1 MQGLKRRST
10 VLGNDIGSFGPIRR
24 IRHKASL
31 LSSKGLTLTN
41 SDIPVSINS
50 SGIDVVQQPSS
61 SMQKPILTGEVKH
74 SRTKWS
80 AENDHTMPSSSF
92 PPLPSKSSEMASKI
106 LQQVDK
112 MVSPKEKSSVP
123 RLPHVNDNSPSKLS
137 SSMLRGQALR
147 SMETVDSSKLLDNLH
162 DNELNGTLRSLSA
175 STQKLTS
182 KVSKVE
188 NGLKPVSPNDGLIPA
203 VTGSDSPV
211 PRNQVISIG
220 KSRDSFDPPS
230 KKRAFC
236 MSAHE
241 V

>member
-10 VLGNDIGSFGPIRR
+10 VLENDIGSFGPIRR

-50 SGIDVVQQPSS
+50 GGIDVVQQPSS

-74 SRTKWS
+74 SRTESS
-80 AENDHTMPSSSF
+80 AENDHTMPNSSF

-112 MVSPKEKSSVP
+112 MVSPKEKSSVL
-123 RLPHVNDNSPSKLS
+123 RLPHVSDNSPSKLS

-175 STQKLTS
+175 SNQKLTS
-182 KVSKVE
+182 KISKVE

-220 KSRDSFDPPS
+220 KSRDSSDPPS

>member
-1 MQGLKRRST
+1 LQGLKRRST

-41 SDIPVSINS
+41 SDIPVSITS
-50 SGIDVVQQPSS
+50 SGIVAVQQPSS
-61 SMQKPILTGEVKH
+61 SMQKPIMTGEVKH
-74 SRTKWS
+74 SRTKSS

-112 MVSPKEKSSVP
+112 MVSPKEKSSVL

-162 DNELNGTLRSLSA
+162 DNELNGTRSLSA
-175 STQKLTS
+175 SAQKLTS

-203 VTGSDSPV
+203 ATGSDSPV
-211 PRNQVISIG
+211 PRNQVISFG
-220 KSRDSFDPPS
+220 KSRDSSDPPS

>member
-1 MQGLKRRST
+1 
-10 VLGNDIGSFGPIRR
+10 
-24 IRHKASL
+24 
-31 LSSKGLTLTN
+31 
-41 SDIPVSINS
+41 
-50 SGIDVVQQPSS
+50 
-61 SMQKPILTGEVKH
+61 
-74 SRTKWS
+74 
-80 AENDHTMPSSSF
+80 
-92 PPLPSKSSEMASKI
+92 MASKI

-112 MVSPKEKSSVP
+112 MVSPKEKPSVL

-188 NGLKPVSPNDGLIPA
+188 NGLKSVSPNDGLIPA

-211 PRNQVISIG
+211 PRN
-220 KSRDSFDPPS
+220 
-230 KKRAFC
+230 
-236 MSAHE
+236 
-241 V
+241 